1 MKLNIKKL
9 FLIINTLLFIFLI
22 YFFIYTFLND
32 NTIEGLA
39 TNPSDAFCA
48 NYRGSGG
55 KLDSACQKLTKN
67 NCNSTSC
74 CVWTSENKCA
84 AGNANGPIFNSD
96 SNGKTK
102 QLGYYF
108 FQNKCYGEKCKQNV
122 MKNIVKKQNEIQ

>member
-1 MKLNIKKL
+1 MKLNIKHFFLL
-9 FLIINTLLFIFLI
+9 FSIILFIFSI
-22 YFFIYTFLND
+22 YFFTYTFLNTFLND

-39 TNPSDAFCA
+39 TSPNDAFCA

-55 KLDSACQKLTKN
+55 KLDSACQTLTKN

-102 QLGYYF
+102 ELGYYL
-108 FQNKCYGEKCKQNV
+108 FQNKCYGEKCKQNI
-122 MKNIVKKQNEIQ
+122 MQNIVK